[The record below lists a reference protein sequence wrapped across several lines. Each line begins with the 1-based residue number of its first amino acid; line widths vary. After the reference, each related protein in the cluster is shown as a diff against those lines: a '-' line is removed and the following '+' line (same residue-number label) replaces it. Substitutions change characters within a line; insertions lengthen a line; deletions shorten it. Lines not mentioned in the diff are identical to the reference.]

1 MNGIVTA
8 FVCFAVISGVLGLI
22 LAFASKLFFVK
33 TDERIEKI
41 ADVLP
46 GANCGGCGY
55 TGCAALAEAIVKGE
69 APVNACNSVS
79 QDVTDKIA
87 EIVGKS
93 PVKNAARFRA
103 QVMCSGTHEL
113 AAKKYVYEGIHDCI
127 SANKLAG
134 GDKLCPNGCIGLGTC
149 AAACK
154 FDAIHIIN
162 GVAAVD
168 YEKCVAC
175 GMCVSACPKSIIKL
189 IPYDAKHWVGCSSAD
204 KGAVT
209 KSYCNIGCIGCKI
222 CEKACPNGAIKVN
235 GTLAEIDYEKCDGC
249 GLCESKCP
257 RKIIWSARSQ
267 SDEGVIRYNKDLTSE
282 PVESSE
288 TKVNEESK

>member
-1 MNGIVTA
+1 MTEIFMA
-8 FVCFAVISGVLGLI
+8 FLCFAVISGILGII

-33 TDERIEKI
+33 TDERVDEISCL
-41 ADVLP
+41 LP

-55 TGCAALAEAIVKGE
+55 TGCSALAQAIVNGK
-69 APVNACNSVS
+69 APANACSSVS
-79 QDVTDKIA
+79 KEVCNKIA
-87 EIVGKS
+87 EISGGKTDES
-93 PVKNAARFRA
+93 KTRLRA

-113 AAKKYVYEGIHDCI
+113 AAKKYKYEGICDCI
-127 SANKLAG
+127 SANKLSG

-149 AAACK
+149 AASCK
-154 FDAIHIIN
+154 FGAIHIIN

-175 GMCVSACPKSIIKL
+175 GVCVTTCPKGIIKL
-189 IPYDAKHWVGCSSAD
+189 IPYDAKHWVGCASAD

-209 KSYCNIGCIGCKI
+209 KSYCSVGCIGCKI
-222 CEKACPNGAIKVN
+222 CENACANGAIKVT
-235 GTLAEIDYEKCDGC
+235 GTLAEIDYSKCNGC

-267 SDEGVIRYNKDLTSE
+267 CEDGIIRLKQDLSTQT
-282 PVESSE
+282 VDIDDN
-288 TKVNEESK
+288 VNGNE

>member
-1 MNGIVTA
+1 MQNVIMA
-8 FVCFAVISGVLGLI
+8 LICFAVVSGVLGLI
-22 LAFASKLFFVK
+22 LAFASKIFAVETNEK
-33 TDERIEKI
+33 AEKI
-41 ADVLP
+41 TELLP

-55 TGCAALAEAIVKGE
+55 AGCAALAEAIAAGK
-69 APVNACNSVS
+69 APMNACNSLS
-79 QDVTDKIA
+79 KERIEEIA
-87 EIVGKS
+87 SILGKAPAELS
-93 PVKNAARFRA
+93 ARMRA

-113 AAKKYVYEGIHDCI
+113 AAKKYVYAGITDCV
-127 SANKLAG
+127 SANKLSG

-175 GMCVSACPKSIIKL
+175 GVCVATCPKSIIKL
-189 IPYDAKHWVGCSSAD
+189 IPYDAKHWVGCASSD

-209 KSYCNIGCIGCKI
+209 KNYCDVGCIGCKI

-235 GTLAEIDYEKCDGC
+235 GNVAEINYDLCDGC

-267 SDEGVIRYNKDLTSE
+267 EEEGIIRLKQDLTA
-282 PVESSE
+282 
-288 TKVNEESK
+288 TNE

>member
-1 MNGIVTA
+1 MQNILMA
-8 FVCFAVISGVLGLI
+8 LICFAVISGVLGLV
-22 LAFASKLFFVK
+22 LAFASKIFAVEV
-33 TDERIEKI
+33 DEKAEKI
-41 ADVLP
+41 TELLP

-55 TGCAALAEAIVKGE
+55 TGCAALAEAISKGE
-69 APVNACNSVS
+69 APMTACTSVPKEVV
-79 QDVTDKIA
+79 DEIA
-87 EIVGKS
+87 SVLGKVPCGEIQRK
-93 PVKNAARFRA
+93 RA

-113 AAKKYVYEGIHDCI
+113 AAKKYVYAGITDCV
-127 SANKLAG
+127 SANKLSG

-175 GMCVSACPKSIIKL
+175 GVCVASCPKGIIKL
-189 IPYDAKHWVGCSSAD
+189 IPYDAKHWVGCVSAD

-209 KSYCNIGCIGCKI
+209 KSYCDVGCIGCKI
-222 CEKACPNGAIKVN
+222 CEKACPNEAIKVN
-235 GTLAEIDYEKCDGC
+235 GNVAEINYDLCDGC

-257 RKIIWSARSQ
+257 RKIIWSAKSQ
-267 SDEGVIRYNKDLTSE
+267 SEEGIIRLKQDLST
-282 PVESSE
+282 PIQQ
-288 TKVNEESK
+288 

>member
-1 MNGIVTA
+1 MQNVIMA
-8 FVCFAVISGVLGLI
+8 LICFAVVSGVLGLI
-22 LAFASKLFFVK
+22 LAFASKIFAVETNEK
-33 TDERIEKI
+33 AEKI
-41 ADVLP
+41 TELLP

-55 TGCAALAEAIVKGE
+55 AGCAALAEAIAAGK
-69 APVNACNSVS
+69 APMNACNSLS
-79 QDVTDKIA
+79 KERIEEIA
-87 EIVGKS
+87 SILGKAPAELS
-93 PVKNAARFRA
+93 ARMRA

-113 AAKKYVYEGIHDCI
+113 AAKKYVYAGITDCV
-127 SANKLAG
+127 SANKLSG

-175 GMCVSACPKSIIKL
+175 GVCVSTCPKSIIKL
-189 IPYDAKHWVGCSSAD
+189 IPYDAKHWVGCASSD

-209 KSYCNIGCIGCKI
+209 KNYCDVGCIGCKI

-235 GTLAEIDYEKCDGC
+235 GNVAEINYDLCDGC

-267 SDEGVIRYNKDLTSE
+267 EEEGIIRLKQDLTA
-282 PVESSE
+282 
-288 TKVNEESK
+288 TNE